1 MMPHLTPPQ
10 FMRIAAVGFVVLIV
24 AVLTI
29 VESRHS
35 EDALVLEPLAHGEAD
50 ALVREIARCRT
61 ITSDETAAL
70 ETCRRVWA
78 ENRRQFFGVAR
89 LPQSPTEP
97 VVNAP
102 AAPLKNQD
110 RLSPPKVEQQQG
122 GAR

>member
-10 FMRIAAVGFVVLIV
+10 FTRIAAVGFIVLVV
-24 AVLTI
+24 AALTI

-35 EDALVLEPLAHGEAD
+35 EDALVLEPLAHGDAE

-70 ETCRRVWA
+70 ETCRRAWA

-89 LPQSPTEP
+89 LPQSPTES
-97 VVNAP
+97 VLNKA
-102 AAPLKNQD
+102 AAPVKNQD
-110 RLSPPKVEQQQG
+110 RVSPPKVEQQQG
-122 GAR
+122 ETR

>member
-1 MMPHLTPPQ
+1 MMPHLTPRR
-10 FMRIAAVGFVVLIV
+10 FARIAAVGFVVLIV
-24 AVLTI
+24 ALTI
-29 VESRHS
+29 ARSWHS
-35 EDALVLEPLAHGEAD
+35 EDAVVLEPLAHGDAE

-78 ENRRQFFGVAR
+78 ENRRQFFGVVR

-97 VVNAP
+97 VLNTP
-102 AAPLKNQD
+102 AAPLKSQD
-110 RLSPPKVEQQQG
+110 LVSPSKVELQQG

>member
-1 MMPHLTPPQ
+1 MKPHLTPRQ
-10 FMRIAAVGFVVLIV
+10 FAPIAAVGFIVLIV
-24 AVLTI
+24 AALTI

-35 EDALVLEPLAHGEAD
+35 EDALVLEPLAHGDAE

-61 ITSDETAAL
+61 ITPDETAAL
-70 ETCRRVWA
+70 EICRRVWA

-89 LPQSPTEP
+89 FPQSPTEP
-97 VVNAP
+97 VLNTA